1 MEEQLIEFQ
10 KLFEELLSN
19 NKSNLDSLDISILKR
34 LKFYRNFK
42 QGMYEISEMDEEFP
56 SIKGKLAE
64 YLLLIVQIIEKIS
77 RSNNLS

>member
-1 MEEQLIEFQ
+1 
-10 KLFEELLSN
+10 LFEELLSN

-64 YLLLIVQIIEKIS
+64 YLLLIV
-77 RSNNLS
+77 